1 MYLSK
6 KDTPSPE
13 NYDIKGLYSQII
25 SQKIIKINNN
35 MKEYC
40 VGCNFTLLFQSE
52 LDSIITLQITYFD
65 P

>member
-35 MKEYC
+35 MKFYTFISQWIRLNIEFSNI
-40 VGCNFTLLFQSE
+40 VVTLIS
-52 LDSIITLQITYFD
+52 
-65 P
+65 